1 MSDLISATPWQ
12 RCWRRVAS
20 VPVPAAALAAMLTVM
35 VLAGQPAPAAG
46 QQMEPTIVAIID
58 TPLILRQSKAGA
70 EVARQIEGFGQEAQ
84 RDIAAQEQALR
95 DEEEKLASQQGV
107 LSREAFQRE
116 AQAFQQRVADMQR
129 EVQQR
134 KSAIDQS
141 MLQGNQQIFRA
152 IEEILSEL
160 ARERG
165 FHLVLER
172 TQVAAIVNRRME
184 LTEEVQ
190 RRLDERLPSVSVPPP
205 QVSR

>member
-1 MSDLISATPWQ
+1 MSDLTSAAS
-12 RCWRRVAS
+12 RRRDGRRAAGLPVLVVAL
-20 VPVPAAALAAMLTVM
+20 AAALTLMAL
-35 VLAGQPAPAAG
+35 GHPSPARA

-58 TPLILRQSKAGA
+58 TPLILRQSKAGS
-70 EVARQIEGFGQEAQ
+70 EVARQIESFGQEAQ

-95 DEEEKLASQQGV
+95 DEEEKLASQQSV

-141 MLQGNQQIFRA
+141 MIQGNQQIFRT
-152 IEEILSEL
+152 IEEILTEL

-184 LTEEVQ
+184 ITEEVQ
-190 RRLDERLPSVSVPPP
+190 RRLDERLPSVTVPPP